1 MQYELFIGLRYLRS
15 RRRETFISLITV
27 ISVLGVMIGVMTLN
41 VVMAVMTGFEETLR
55 DRLLGINAH
64 VALTVGTGDYLV
76 KDYEKVIDQVKD
88 EKGILAAA
96 PTVYGQAMVT
106 AGSRVSGVVI
116 RGIDPDRANEVIDIG
131 QYITRGSLEA
141 LKTSHRLQE
150 GERTISLP
158 GVILGERLKAQ
169 LGVMLGDPI
178 QIISPL
184 GKATVMGMIPK
195 VRRFIVVGLFKSGMH
210 EYDATLAYTNLSDA
224 QDFFELGDAVS
235 NIEIRVQDV
244 YKAPEVAKR
253 IQQKL
258 GFPYGAQDWTRLW
271 PNLFSALQLEK
282 TVYFLVLLL
291 MVIIGAFN
299 IVSTLIMV
307 VMEKKKDIAV
317 LQSMGASRRSI
328 RRIFLIKGCVI
339 GAVGTLL
346 GVLFGYGICLLI
358 ARYEFTLPDGV
369 FLIPTVPVRIHLSN
383 FILVGLASF
392 LVCLLA
398 SIYPARHAAKMDPV
412 EIIRYE

>member
-1 MQYELFIGLRYLRS
+1 
-15 RRRETFISLITV
+15 
-27 ISVLGVMIGVMTLN
+27 
-41 VVMAVMTGFEETLR
+41 
-55 DRLLGINAH
+55 
-64 VALTVGTGDYLV
+64 
-76 KDYEKVIDQVKD
+76 
-88 EKGILAAA
+88 
-96 PTVYGQAMVT
+96 
-106 AGSRVSGVVI
+106 
-116 RGIDPDRANEVIDIG
+116 VIDIQ
-131 QYITRGSLEA
+131 QYLTHGGLED
-141 LKTSHRLQE
+141 LKRPHRLQD
-150 GERTISLP
+150 GGRTVFLP
-158 GVILGERLKAQ
+158 GVLLGERLAAQ
-169 LGVMLGDPI
+169 LGAMLGDPV
-178 QIISPL
+178 QVVSPL

-195 VRRFIVVGLFKSGMH
+195 VRRFVVVGLFKSGMH
-210 EYDATLAYTNLSDA
+210 EYDATLAYINLSDA
-224 QDFFELGDAVS
+224 QSFFELGDAVS

-244 YKAPEVAKR
+244 YQARDVANR

-299 IVSTLIMV
+299 IISTLIMV

-317 LQSMGASRRSI
+317 LQSMGARRRSI

-358 ARYEFTLPDGV
+358 ARYEFMLPEGV
-369 FLIPTVPVRIHLSN
+369 FLIPTVPVRIYLSN
-383 FILVGLASF
+383 FIVVGLASF
-392 LVCLLA
+392 LICLLA